1 MKKIFTLCCVAGCL
15 VTGSVLA
22 QPAGNPD
29 MQEAMKALGML
40 MSAGGN
46 TNQAAALHHR
56 QLKELLPTEFEGMK
70 RTSSEA
76 GKNAAF
82 GMNVVYAEATYEKDG
97 ADITVKISDISS
109 MGQFMKMAQFAWT
122 QAEMEKESDRGYE
135 RTTKIDGH
143 PAQERYVNDGQRGE
157 LQVMVDGRFMVE
169 ASGNGI
175 EMASLQALM
184 MAIDLNKLAGLKPE
198 AAPAP

>member
-1 MKKIFTLCCVAGCL
+1 MKKIFTLCFVAGL
-15 VTGSVLA
+15 LLTGSANA
-22 QPAGNPD
+22 QSSGNPD

-40 MSAGGN
+40 MGGGN
-46 TNQAAALHHR
+46 TNNTAVHHK
-56 QLKELLPTEFEGMK
+56 QLKELLPAEFEGMK

-82 GMNVVYAEATYEKDG
+82 GINVVYAEAVYEKEG

-122 QAEMEKESDRGYE
+122 QTEVEKESDRGYE
-135 RTTKIDGH
+135 RTTTVAGH
-143 PAQERYVNDGQRGE
+143 PAQEKFTHEGKRGE
-157 LQVMVDGRFMVE
+157 LQVMVDSRFMVE

-175 EMASLQALM
+175 EMTSLQGLLT
-184 MAIDLNKLAGLKPE
+184 AIDLNKLAGLKPE
-198 AAPAP
+198 VVPAPAP